1 LIVKRKQEILS
12 LEGWGTRPPVIFAK
26 GTLPPVPGSPA
37 GVRGYP
43 SRPFLIE
50 GGHHAHREPKPL
62 KDSLVEELFYLVRAE
77 QEDVQAFDE
86 QAAQLLGINLTD
98 LRVLGIL
105 DRRGPTTASELA
117 EEAGLTSGS
126 TTTLVDRLERA
137 GYAERRRDA
146 DDRRRVFVEL
156 TDEARTRMGAI
167 WGPLGAEAGEFVQGY
182 SKAELE
188 LLVDYLKRG
197 RELLRRHR
205 ARLAEMDP
213 SDLPPAPA
221 EG

>member
-1 LIVKRKQEILS
+1 
-12 LEGWGTRPPVIFAK
+12 
-26 GTLPPVPGSPA
+26 
-37 GVRGYP
+37 
-43 SRPFLIE
+43 
-50 GGHHAHREPKPL
+50 L

-105 DRRGPTTASELA
+105 DRRGPVTASELA

-137 GYAERRRDA
+137 GYAVRSRDT

-156 TDEARTRMGAI
+156 TDAARARMGEI

-182 SKAELE
+182 SKEELE
-188 LLVDYLKRG
+188 LLVDYLTKG

-205 ARLAEMDP
+205 ARLARMDP
-213 SDLPPAPA
+213 SELPPAPT
-221 EG
+221 GGMSRKG